1 MHIQQVIACPQTS
14 RSCKLTVFMWEQS
27 PFHCTEVQTTAKI
40 LLFDLLF
47 LKILDLA
54 PAVYIELYY
63 CLNLAYQE
71 SRKEKKKKILYQL
84 VKLPQIDQANKEEH
98 DKMAS

>member
-1 MHIQQVIACPQTS
+1 LVS
-14 RSCKLTVFMWEQS
+14 FSF
-27 PFHCTEVQTTAKI
+27 KI
-40 LLFDLLF
+40 LA
-47 LKILDLA
+47 LA

-71 SRKEKKKKILYQL
+71 SSKEKKKKNLYQL
-84 VKLPQIDQANKEEH
+84 VKLPQIDQANKEH